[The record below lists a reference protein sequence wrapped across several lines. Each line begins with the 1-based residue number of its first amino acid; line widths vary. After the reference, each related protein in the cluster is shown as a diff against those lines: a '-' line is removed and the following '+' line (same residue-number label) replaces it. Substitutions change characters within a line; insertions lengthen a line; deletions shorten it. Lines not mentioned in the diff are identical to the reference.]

1 MLINKQTINII
12 TKKKMNMLV
21 NNIKADQ
28 DHQSNTDKSFQLEIL
43 TGSMNN
49 QDTNNMFLDILIPLS
64 KKLL

>member
-1 MLINKQTINII
+1 
-12 TKKKMNMLV
+12 MNMLV

-49 QDTNNMFLDILIPLS
+49 QDTNNMFQDILIQLS